1 MVDGYKWLMVIMA
14 IWSEVKLSRGAIRV
28 CREIFSNANGVLSA
42 SPAPNKLEVNNT
54 ERFIVKSNVFKGELH
69 AAYMCARTLCVDNI
83 GACVPGRSY
92 VSDNITRRD
101 FMLQLALN
109 QRRMTCTGRV
119 QCKQNIC
126 QVPEVQD
133 GGLPKHEVR
142 DIEPEPTY

>member
-1 MVDGYKWLMVIMA
+1 MVFI
-14 IWSEVKLSRGAIRV
+14 IIII
-28 CREIFSNANGVLSA
+28 IFSNANGVLSA

-54 ERFIVKSNVFKGELH
+54 KIYGQENVFKGELH
-69 AAYMCARTLCVDNI
+69 AAYMCAHTLCVDNI

-101 FMLQLALN
+101 FMLQLAPN

-133 GGLPKHEVR
+133 SGLPKNAVR